1 VDQRNALDLQ
11 SDKAH
16 DARAA
21 QQSDDIL
28 ARRADEFAAANGLNP
43 TLLPDGRLQYADGSI
58 RTPAVSSSD
67 GLYSGDD
74 LIAPPPAAIPG
85 TGFWNL
91 QNQWVPDT
99 NLGVVPVGDIT
110 PSRYALT
117 DVPEGLQSEFGPI
130 RAAWDHVGQGFWVV
144 PTDADGGTRIMS
156 PPEGYKVPD
165 RAVFDVRALAN
176 GFGSTIIAVPAGM
189 IDMMKASVDGYA
201 MAADMLAGGS
211 GDVAV
216 RSKLVQGLRDGSI
229 TWGTVLR
236 DGVDASPVGFLINA
250 AGGDYQAAGG
260 SLAGTGVG
268 LAAGPVSTK
277 LLAELNGLP
286 ISPTISGA
294 RVMRSRWRRSK

>member
-28 ARRADEFAAANGLNP
+28 ARRADEFAAANGLSP
-43 TLLPDGRLQYADGSI
+43 TLLADGRLQYADGSI

-117 DVPEGLQSEFGPI
+117 DVPEGLQSKFGPI

-144 PTDADGGTRIMS
+144 PTDADGGT
-156 PPEGYKVPD
+156 
-165 RAVFDVRALAN
+165 
-176 GFGSTIIAVPAGM
+176 
-189 IDMMKASVDGYA
+189 
-201 MAADMLAGGS
+201 
-211 GDVAV
+211 
-216 RSKLVQGLRDGSI
+216 
-229 TWGTVLR
+229 
-236 DGVDASPVGFLINA
+236 
-250 AGGDYQAAGG
+250 
-260 SLAGTGVG
+260 
-268 LAAGPVSTK
+268 
-277 LLAELNGLP
+277 
-286 ISPTISGA
+286 
-294 RVMRSRWRRSK
+294 